1 MSTTTT
7 RAVGNSICEYALGY
21 SNAEHDRLI
30 RQARLIAPITERF
43 FREAGIGAGQR
54 VLDLGS
60 GLGDVS
66 IAVARLVGSSGEV
79 VGIERDANSIAK
91 ARARVNAA
99 GLRNVAF
106 TQGDVNDIGS
116 KEPFD
121 AAVGRFILMFLPDSL
136 SVLKS
141 VAQLVRPGGVLA
153 FQEPTWIPML
163 AMVERLPLWS
173 RVLGAIHK
181 TFERS
186 GVNPE
191 MGLDLYRRFQKIGLP
206 TPTMHVDM
214 HLGADACLISIFSD
228 LLSSVRFLAEQHKV
242 PLDELG
248 DFDTLAER
256 IRAEIASVNTVVGF
270 VPIVS
275 VWSRKPEN

>member
-1 MSTTTT
+1 MSTTIT
-7 RAVGNSICEYALGY
+7 RAVDSSICEYVLGY
-21 SNAEHDRLI
+21 SDGEHDRLI

-66 IAVARLVGSSGEV
+66 IAVAKLVGSSGEV

-91 ARARVNAA
+91 ARARVDAA
-99 GLRNVAF
+99 GLRNVVF
-106 TQGDVNDIGS
+106 TQGDVNDISS

-141 VAQLVRPGGVLA
+141 VAQLVRPAGVLA

-163 AMVERLPLWS
+163 AMAKRLALWS
-173 RVLGAIHK
+173 RVLDAIHK

-186 GVNPE
+186 GANPE
-191 MGLDLYRRFQKIGLP
+191 MGLDLYRSFRKIGLP
-206 TPTMHVDM
+206 APTMM
-214 HLGADACLISIFSD
+214 STCFW
-228 LLSSVRFLAEQHKV
+228 
-242 PLDELG
+242 ELMP
-248 DFDTLAER
+248 T
-256 IRAEIASVNTVVGF
+256 
-270 VPIVS
+270 
-275 VWSRKPEN
+275 